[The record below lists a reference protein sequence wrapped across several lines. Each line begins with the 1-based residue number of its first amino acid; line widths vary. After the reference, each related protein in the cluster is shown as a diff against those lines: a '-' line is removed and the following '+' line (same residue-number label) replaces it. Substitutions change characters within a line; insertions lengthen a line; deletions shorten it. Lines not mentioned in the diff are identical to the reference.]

1 MLKMTHFWTI
11 SETRNARN
19 PAGKWVILGPKS
31 DPKWVISGSL
41 ARARARARG
50 DKIDFVLEMPFW
62 GFKMDYPKMTH
73 FGSLFGPQI
82 IGNRLMF
89 WSKK

>member
-1 MLKMTHFWTI
+1 MTQK
-11 SETRNARN
+11 E
-19 PAGKWVILGPKS
+19 VILDPFLTQNRSYLRQKSCPKS

-62 GFKMDYPKMTH
+62 GLKTDYPKMTN
-73 FGSLFGPQI
+73 FGSFFGPQNHTSALR
-82 IGNRLMF
+82 NRP
-89 WSKK
+89 KK